1 MRLDA
6 VPESP
11 DHQVCTCW
19 SSALR
24 LDGGWLVD
32 QPGRRNPSC
41 RRGNEMVVVEAL
53 AENDDHLKGLL
64 GVGGEHMTT
73 LDDAAQLGAKEQG
86 LAVISTLR
94 ADGTI
99 QSSVVNAGVMR
110 HPLVEQ
116 RVLAFVTYGKVK
128 LANLRARAQLTATFR
143 SGWQW
148 VAVEGDAQLVGPD
161 DPHPEIDSERL
172 RLLLREAFVGAGG
185 HHDNWAEY
193 DRVMVE
199 QRRTL
204 VLIEPVR
211 IYSN

>member
-1 MRLDA
+1 
-6 VPESP
+6 
-11 DHQVCTCW
+11 
-19 SSALR
+19 
-24 LDGGWLVD
+24 
-32 QPGRRNPSC
+32 
-41 RRGNEMVVVEAL
+41 
-53 AENDDHLKGLL
+53 
-64 GVGGEHMTT
+64 MTT

-99 QSSVVNAGVMR
+99 QSSVVNSGVMR

-116 RVLAFVTYGKVK
+116 PVVAFVSYGKVK
-128 LANLRARAQLTATFR
+128 LANLRARPQLTATFR
-143 SGWQW
+143 SGWEW
-148 VAVEGDAQLVGPD
+148 VAVEGYAQLIGPD
-161 DPHPEIDSERL
+161 DPHPEIDTERL
-172 RLLLREAFVGAGG
+172 RLLLREAFAAAGG

-193 DRVMVE
+193 DPVMME

>member
-1 MRLDA
+1 MRWW
-6 VPESP
+6 P
-11 DHQVCTCW
+11 
-19 SSALR
+19 LR
-24 LDGGWLVD
+24 IGAKLMAISEV
-32 QPGRRNPSC
+32 Q
-41 RRGNEMVVVEAL
+41 
-53 AENDDHLKGLL
+53 L
-64 GVGGEHMTT
+64 GAAGTHMTT

-86 LAVISTLR
+86 LAVVSTLR

-110 HPLVEQ
+110 HPLVE
-116 RVLAFVTYGKVK
+116 RPVLAFVSYGKVK
-128 LANLRARAQLTATFR
+128 LANLRTRPQMTATFR

-148 VAVEGDAQLVGPD
+148 VAVEGSAELIGPD
-161 DPHPEIDSERL
+161 DPHPEIDAERL
-172 RLLLREAFVGAGG
+172 RLLLREAFVAAGG

>member
-1 MRLDA
+1 
-6 VPESP
+6 
-11 DHQVCTCW
+11 
-19 SSALR
+19 
-24 LDGGWLVD
+24 
-32 QPGRRNPSC
+32 
-41 RRGNEMVVVEAL
+41 
-53 AENDDHLKGLL
+53 
-64 GVGGEHMTT
+64 MTT

-86 LAVISTLR
+86 LAVVSTLR

-110 HPLVEQ
+110 HPLVE
-116 RVLAFVTYGKVK
+116 RPVLAFVSYGKVK
-128 LANLRARAQLTATFR
+128 LANLRTRPQMTATFR

-148 VAVEGDAQLVGPD
+148 VAVEGCAELIGPD
-161 DPHPEIDSERL
+161 DPHPEIDAERL
-172 RLLLREAFVGAGG
+172 RLLLREAFVAAGG